1 MESTKRNVS
10 SENQPREQNGKVK
23 CQSCNT
29 GDIQEKMKKVDV
41 KTSSPTSLLA
51 KNTLMLP
58 TGVIRPERVQAS
70 AKTKT
75 MSSSGSATG
84 NPRNKTALAPGHSL
98 MDWIRLGNSGVDLT
112 GVGGVSRV
120 VTLSELANHN
130 KQTDAWIAIRG
141 VVFNVTRYM
150 DFHPGGVDELMRGVG
165 KDATKLFENVHAWVN
180 YQSILQKCVVGRLS
194 RGASSTSS
202 TSSITE
208 KSVSSANNRS
218 SVTLDLSKS
227 STAQKI
233 AEENSTDSLNINM
246 DWRQTSNSITFFYQ
260 TIRNF
265 PGVYY
270 QLQRLSDSKL
280 IFKLTFEKF
289 IIIDELELIADV
301 EWPPIC
307 KRDFDI
313 MQVDFTFTKK
323 IKDIWKSQ
331 GNHTLSRES
340 CTNKRTYREYKVL
353 SNTPLSKLVN
363 LLVLCATDFL
373 ELIPIGRYVEVKM
386 NVMGMEVSRSYTP
399 VPPCLHPEDMAPN
412 YKPDCICL
420 MIKRYPNGALSP
432 SITKLQPGQT
442 LTMSNGLGAFVTE
455 SFDRYPVIHM
465 LAGGTG
471 LTVMLGIIQRALA
484 RRSVT
489 LINLLN
495 FNKDEDNMFYVA
507 QLDKVSTEK
516 KFKVTHILS
525 QARDK
530 WEGRHGSISDE
541 LLKELVG
548 ECSSEGCVFTCGPK
562 GFMLSAK
569 KCIQKLGW
577 KPHQT
582 YEFDD

>member
-1 MESTKRNVS
+1 MESTKKNVS
-10 SENQPREQNGKVK
+10 SGSQLKEQNGKGK
-23 CQSCNT
+23 CQSCDT

-41 KTSSPTSLLA
+41 ITSSPTSLLA
-51 KNTLMLP
+51 KNTMMLP
-58 TGVIRPERVQAS
+58 TGVIRPERV
-70 AKTKT
+70 KTET
-75 MSSSGSATG
+75 MPSSGSATG

-112 GVGGVSRV
+112 GVGGVPRV

-141 VVFNVTRYM
+141 VVFNVTRYI

-194 RGASSTSS
+194 RVASSTSS

-218 SVTLDLSKS
+218 SVTLGLSKS
-227 STAQKI
+227 STAQKT
-233 AEENSTDSLNINM
+233 AEENFIDSFNVNM
-246 DWRQTSNSITFFYQ
+246 DWQQTSNSITLFYQ
-260 TIRNF
+260 TIRDY
-265 PGVYY
+265 PGVCY
-270 QLQRLSDSKL
+270 QLQKLSDSKL
-280 IFKLTFEKF
+280 IFKLIFEKL
-289 IIIDELELIADV
+289 IIIDELELIAEV

-313 MQVDFTFTKK
+313 MQIDFTFTKK

-331 GNHTLSRES
+331 GNHTLLQES
-340 CTNKRTYREYKVL
+340 ITNKRTYREYKVL
-353 SNTPLSKLVN
+353 SNTPLCKLVN
-363 LLVLCATDFL
+363 FLVLRATDFL
-373 ELIPIGRYVEVKM
+373 EVIPIGRYIEVKM

-442 LTMSNGLGAFVTE
+442 LTMSNSLGVFVTE
-455 SFDRYPVIHM
+455 SFDQYSVIHM

-484 RRSVT
+484 RRSIT

-495 FNKDEDNMFYVA
+495 FNKNEDNMFYVA
-507 QLDKVSTEK
+507 QLDKVSAEK
-516 KFKVTHILS
+516 K
-525 QARDK
+525 R
-530 WEGRHGSISDE
+530 
-541 LLKELVG
+541 
-548 ECSSEGCVFTCGPK
+548 
-562 GFMLSAK
+562 
-569 KCIQKLGW
+569 
-577 KPHQT
+577 
-582 YEFDD
+582 

>member
-1 MESTKRNVS
+1 MESTKKNVS
-10 SENQPREQNGKVK
+10 SGIQPRDKSEKNK
-23 CQSCNT
+23 CQSSDTN
-29 GDIQEKMKKVDV
+29 DIQEKMKKMDV
-41 KTSSPTSLLA
+41 KTSSPTSLLV

-58 TGVIRPERVQAS
+58 TGVIRPEQVK
-70 AKTKT
+70 AKTDT
-75 MSSSGSATG
+75 MPSSGSATG

-112 GVGGVSRV
+112 GVGGVQRV

-130 KQTDAWIAIRG
+130 KQTDAWIAICG
-141 VVFNVTRYM
+141 IVFNVTRYM

-180 YQSILQKCVVGRLS
+180 YQSILKKCVVGRLS
-194 RGASSTSS
+194 RGVSS
-202 TSSITE
+202 TSSISSITE
-208 KSVSSANNRS
+208 RSVSSANNRS
-218 SVTLDLSKS
+218 SVTLGLSKS
-227 STAQKI
+227 STAQKTV
-233 AEENSTDSLNINM
+233 EENSSDSFNVNM
-246 DWRQTSNSITFFYQ
+246 DWRQTSNSITLFYK
-260 TIRNF
+260 TIRDF
-265 PGVYY
+265 QGVYY

-280 IFKLTFEKF
+280 IFKLIFEKH

-301 EWPPIC
+301 EWPPLY

-340 CTNKRTYREYKVL
+340 ITSKRTYKEYKVL
-353 SNTPLSKLVN
+353 SNTPLCKLVN
-363 LLVLCATDFL
+363 LLVLRATDFL

-386 NVMGMEVSRSYTP
+386 NVMEMEVSRSYTP

-432 SITKLQPGQT
+432 SITKLEPGQT

-495 FNKDEDNMFYVA
+495 FNKDEDNMFYVT
-507 QLDKVSTEK
+507 QLDKASAEK

-525 QARDK
+525 QAEDK
-530 WEGRHGSISDE
+530 WEGRRGTLSDE
-541 LLKELVG
+541 LLKELIG

-562 GFMLSAK
+562 GFVLSAK

>member
-1 MESTKRNVS
+1 MEPLKMNDS
-10 SENQPREQNGKVK
+10 SETQSRGKNGKEK
-23 CQSCNT
+23 CRSHY
-29 GDIQEKMKKVDV
+29 DIDDVQDKIKKVDV

-51 KNTLMLP
+51 RSTLTLP
-58 TGVIRPERVQAS
+58 TSVVKSIQSEQMK

-75 MSSSGSATG
+75 MPSSGSATG
-84 NPRNKTALAPGHSL
+84 NPQNKTALAPGHSL

-112 GVGGVSRV
+112 GVGGVPQV

-165 KDATKLFENVHAWVN
+165 KDATKLFDNVHSWVN

-194 RGASSTSS
+194 RGISSASSTSS
-202 TSSITE
+202 VTE
-208 KSVSSANNRS
+208 KSNNS
-218 SVTLDLSKS
+218 LPVTLGRNIR
-227 STAQKI
+227 STVQK
-233 AEENSTDSLNINM
+233 AVDENSSNLPNVNM
-246 DWRQTSNSITFFYQ
+246 DWRQTSNSITLFYQ
-260 TIRNF
+260 GVRDY
-265 PGVYY
+265 PDVYY
-270 QLQRLSDSKL
+270 RLQRLSDSKIIFRL
-280 IFKLTFEKF
+280 IFEKH
-289 IIIDELELIADV
+289 IIIHEIELIADI
-301 EWPPIC
+301 EWPPTY
-307 KRDFDI
+307 KRDFET

-323 IKDIWKSQ
+323 LKDIWKSQ
-331 GNHTLSRES
+331 GNHTLSQES
-340 CTNKRTYREYKVL
+340 FTNKRTYKEYEVL
-353 SNTPLSKLVN
+353 SNTPLCKLIH
-363 LLVLCATDFL
+363 LLVLRAKNFL
-373 ELIPIGRYVEVKM
+373 EIIPVGRHIEVKM
-386 NVMGMEVSRSYTP
+386 NIMGMEISRSYTP

-442 LTMSNGLGAFVTE
+442 LIMSNGLGAFVTE

-471 LTVMLGIIQRALA
+471 LTAMLGIIQRALA
-484 RRSVT
+484 RRSVK

-507 QLDKVSTEK
+507 QLDRVSAEK

-525 QARDK
+525 HAGDK
-530 WEGRHGSISDE
+530 WEGRRGTVSDK
-541 LLKELVG
+541 LLKELIG
-548 ECSSEGCVFTCGPK
+548 ECSSEGCIFTCGPK

-569 KCIQKLGW
+569 KCIQILGW
-577 KPHQT
+577 KSHQM
-582 YEFDD
+582 YNFDD

>member
-1 MESTKRNVS
+1 MESTKKNIS
-10 SENQPREQNGKVK
+10 SGIQPRSKNGKDK
-23 CQSCNT
+23 CQSCVTN
-29 GDIQEKMKKVDV
+29 DIQEKMKKVDV

-51 KNTLMLP
+51 KNTLLLP
-58 TGVIRPERVQAS
+58 TGVIKSERVK
-70 AKTKT
+70 AKAET
-75 MSSSGSATG
+75 MPSSGSATG

-112 GVGGVSRV
+112 GVGGVQRV

-141 VVFNVTRYM
+141 IVFNVTRYM

-218 SVTLDLSKS
+218 SVTLGLSKS
-227 STAQKI
+227 STAQKTV
-233 AEENSTDSLNINM
+233 EENSSDSFNVNM
-246 DWRQTSNSITFFYQ
+246 DWRQTSNSITLFYQ
-260 TIRNF
+260 SIRDF
-265 PGVYY
+265 QGICY
-270 QLQRLSDSKL
+270 QLQRLNDSKL
-280 IFKLTFEKF
+280 IFKLIFEKH
-289 IIIDELELIADV
+289 IISDELELIADV

-307 KRDFDI
+307 KRDFDT
-313 MQVDFTFTKK
+313 MQVDFTLTKK
-323 IKDIWKSQ
+323 IKNIWKSQ

-340 CTNKRTYREYKVL
+340 ITNKRTYKEYKVL
-353 SNTPLSKLVN
+353 SNTPLCTLVN
-363 LLVLCATDFL
+363 LLVLRATDFL
-373 ELIPIGRYVEVKM
+373 ELIPIGRHIEVKM

-420 MIKRYPNGALSP
+420 MIKRYPSGALSP

-442 LTMSNGLGAFVTE
+442 LTVSNGLGAFVTE

-484 RRSVT
+484 RRSVI

-495 FNKDEDNMFYVA
+495 FNKNEDNMFYVT
-507 QLDKVSTEK
+507 QLDKVSAEK

-525 QARDK
+525 QAGDN
-530 WEGRHGSISDE
+530 WEGRRGTISDE
-541 LLKELVG
+541 LLKELIG

-562 GFMLSAK
+562 GFVLSAK
-569 KCIQKLGW
+569 KCIQTLGW
-577 KPHQT
+577 KLHQT
-582 YEFDD
+582 YEFND